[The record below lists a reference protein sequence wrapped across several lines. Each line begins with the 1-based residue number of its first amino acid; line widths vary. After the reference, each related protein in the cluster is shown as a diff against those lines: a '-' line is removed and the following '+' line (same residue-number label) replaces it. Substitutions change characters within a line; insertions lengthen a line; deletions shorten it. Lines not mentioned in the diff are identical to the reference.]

1 MNGVGDVFREALE
14 GAKGRTACPT
24 CGPTT
29 CVIKLPWKPSGSN
42 ERTVPCMC
50 PCEEARLK
58 PPEVQRVDGMVVLSA
73 PEYDI
78 DEDWSQNDE

>member
-1 MNGVGDVFREALE
+1 MNGVGDVFRGALQA
-14 GAKGRTACPT
+14 AKQRQVCPR

-29 CVIKLPWKPSGSN
+29 CVIRLPGKEGGTI

-50 PCEEARLK
+50 PCEQARLK

-73 PEYDI
+73 PEYSL
-78 DEDWSQNDE
+78 DEDWSQNDD